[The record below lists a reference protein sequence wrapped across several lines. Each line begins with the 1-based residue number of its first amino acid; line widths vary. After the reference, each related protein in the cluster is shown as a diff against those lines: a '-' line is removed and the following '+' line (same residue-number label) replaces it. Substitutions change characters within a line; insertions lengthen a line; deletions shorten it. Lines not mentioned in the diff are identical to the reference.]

1 MENVDDFLNDDS
13 LKKGIQSG
21 TNLNANFGEKPPARV
36 LTTLS
41 FYGEALR
48 FFGII
53 ALNALLTIISLG
65 LYYPWAKAAY
75 RKYLWNETE
84 FKDSRFVFNG
94 TGLEMFKGFLVVYG
108 FFLVLLLLGSLLPP
122 AWILGL
128 MGLFYLS
135 LIVLIPFAIYGGW
148 RYRVSRTSWRGIF
161 FSFDGNLKE
170 FIKLFIP
177 QLLLTII
184 TLGIYAPWM
193 RVKLQKYLFSHT
205 SIGDLKFDFHGKGV
219 DLFVINI
226 VGGLLSL
233 ITLYLYIPIYIK
245 ERFNFTINNT
255 TLQDDHKRRA
265 FVSTLENGEAWV
277 TLIVNVLIMIVP
289 IIALSFSSFLVMD
302 IFSSGSLGGGS
313 IVGSITSIITS
324 LITFAALL
332 LPMAFV
338 YIRTMRM
345 YAKNIEVPDDFDYD
359 NLRQSDKDYR
369 DATGDEL
376 SDVLD
381 IGLDF

>member
-1 MENVDDFLNDDS
+1 MASVDDFLNDDS
-13 LKKGIQSG
+13 LKKGIQSNTG
-21 TNLNANFGEKPPARV
+21 LNANFEEKPPARA

-53 ALNALLTIISLG
+53 ALNALLTIVSLG

-94 TGLEMFKGFLVVYG
+94 TGLEMFRGFVIVYG
-108 FFLVLLLLGSLLPP
+108 FFLILLFLGSLLPP
-122 AWILGL
+122 TWVLGL
-128 MGLFYLS
+128 LGLFYLS
-135 LIVLIPFAIYGGW
+135 MIVLIPFAIFGGW

-161 FSFDGNLKE
+161 FSFDGNLRD
-170 FIKLFIP
+170 FIKLFVP
-177 QLLLTII
+177 QILLTII
-184 TLGIYAPWM
+184 TLGIYGPWM
-193 RVKLQKYLFSHT
+193 RVKLQKYLFGHT

-219 DLFVINI
+219 DLFVINL
-226 VGGLLSL
+226 VGGLLSV
-233 ITLYLYIPIYIK
+233 ITLYLYIPIFIK
-245 ERFNFTINNT
+245 DRFNFTINNT
-255 TLQDDHKRRA
+255 TLQNGDKRRA
-265 FVSTLENGEAWV
+265 FVSKLENGEAWV
-277 TLIVNVLIMIVP
+277 TLVVNVLIMFLPLV
-289 IIALSFSSFLVMD
+289 LLGLSSFLVMD
-302 IFSSGSLGGGS
+302 LFGGADMLVGSV
-313 IVGSITSIITS
+313 VGSIASFASS
-324 LITFAALL
+324 LIVFAILL

-338 YIRTMRM
+338 YMRTMRM
-345 YAKNIEVPDDFDYD
+345 YAYNIEVPDDFDYD
-359 NLRQSDKDYR
+359 NLKQSDKDYR